1 VIDSVTL
8 RATWAKAMFP
18 VERLFNTQHERQF
31 NDRVQKARQML
42 HSVLSRLRQLT
53 RTPRIKASGPLNA
66 AVLVASGLYALELF
80 AGSLTM
86 CGIYGIAS
94 IEDKPLPAGLTAFR
108 NHMGQA
114 MRHRGPD
121 DEGCY
126 QESSIAL
133 GMRRLSIIDLL
144 GGHQPI
150 ANEDE
155 SVWTICNGEIYNF
168 QSLRQELEKCGHRFC
183 CASDTEVIV
192 HLYEQ
197 HGLNFV
203 NKLQGMFALAI
214 WDANRRR
221 LVLAR
226 DRVGEKPL
234 YIYKYGKILLFASE
248 IKSILE
254 CPGVPRRANPR
265 ALHDYCA
272 LGYVPA
278 PLTMFDGIEKLPPGE
293 MLVLEQ
299 GQVTIKPY
307 WDLSFAS
314 TAQQSDEEWIDLLRQ
329 KLLACVRKQLVSDV
343 PLGAFLSGGIDSSAI
358 VAAMAQVA
366 DRPVNTYSIGFE
378 GSDRFYDELPFAR
391 LVAKTFSTNH
401 HEILVRPNVCDLLP
415 QLIWHMDEPVADS
428 ALITTYL
435 VARLASE
442 SVTVIL
448 SGVGGD
454 ELFGGY
460 RRYLGEGVG
469 NYYRRLPGFLKNKT
483 IPFLFSKLPQDRHSP
498 LGNYSRL
505 ANSYVRS
512 AALDAAQS
520 YASFI
525 TVFSPDMRAEMFKDH
540 IARSEFALE
549 RYFAYGQHWGSLH
562 RNMYVDLKTSLPDDL
577 LLITDKMT
585 MAASIECRAPL
596 LDYEMLDLAASMP
609 ARLKVHGLTLKYILK
624 KAVAKWLPSEILHR
638 KKRGFGAPVG
648 SWFRSQIQG
657 LVADCLSPEQIRKRG
672 FFEPAAVEGVISSH
686 RERKA
691 DRTDHLL
698 ALVILELWCRTFLD
712 NRRGAAAPEL
722 GAVSVIQG

>member
-1 VIDSVTL
+1 
-8 RATWAKAMFP
+8 
-18 VERLFNTQHERQF
+18 
-31 NDRVQKARQML
+31 
-42 HSVLSRLRQLT
+42 
-53 RTPRIKASGPLNA
+53 
-66 AVLVASGLYALELF
+66 
-80 AGSLTM
+80 
-86 CGIYGIAS
+86 
-94 IEDKPLPAGLTAFR
+94 
-108 NHMGQA
+108 MGQA

-121 DEGCY
+121 DEGY
-126 QESSIAL
+126 RQDTTITL
-133 GMRRLSIIDLL
+133 GMRRLSIIDLT

-150 ANEDE
+150 ANEDG
-155 SVWTICNGEIYNF
+155 SVWTVCNGEIYNF
-168 QSLRQELEKCGHRFC
+168 QALRRELEECGHRFS

-203 NKLQGMFALAI
+203 NRLEGMFALAV

-234 YIYKYGKILLFASE
+234 YIFRDGKVLLFASE

-254 CPGVPRRANPR
+254 CEGVPRRANP
-265 ALHDYCA
+265 ASLHDFCA

-278 PLTMFDGIEKLPPGE
+278 PLTMFEGIEKLPPGE

-299 GQVTIKPY
+299 SQITIKPY
-307 WDLSFAS
+307 WDLSFSAAARHS
-314 TAQQSDEEWIDLLRQ
+314 EEEWIALVRQ
-329 KLLACVRKQLVSDV
+329 KLLNCVRKQLVSDV
-343 PLGAFLSGGIDSSAI
+343 PLGAFLSGGIDSSVI
-358 VAAMAQVA
+358 VAAMAQVT

-378 GSDRFYDELPFAR
+378 GPDQFYDELPFAR

-401 HEILVRPNVCDLLP
+401 HEILVRPEVCDLLP

-460 RRYLGEGVG
+460 RRYLGEGIG

-483 IPFLFSKLPQDRHSP
+483 IPFLFSRLPQDRHSP

-512 AALDAAQS
+512 AALDTAQG
-520 YASFI
+520 YMNFI
-525 TVFSPDMRAEMFKDH
+525 TVFSADMRAEMFKDR
-540 IARSEFALE
+540 IAPSGFPLE
-549 RYFAYGQHWGSLH
+549 RYFARSRHWGNLH
-562 RNMYVDLKTSLPDDL
+562 QHMYVDMKTSLPDDL

-596 LDYEMLDLAASMP
+596 LDCEMLDLAASMP
-609 ARLKVHGLTLKYILK
+609 ARLKVSGLTLKYALK
-624 KAVAKWLPSEILHR
+624 KAAADWLPPEILHR

-648 SWFRSQIQG
+648 SWFRSRIQG

-672 FFEPAAVEGVISSH
+672 FFEAAVVERMIASH

-691 DRTDHLL
+691 DCTDQLL
-698 ALVILELWCRTFLD
+698 ALVVLELWCRTFLD
-712 NRRGAAAPEL
+712 NGRGAATPKRD
-722 GAVSVIQG
+722 GVSVIQR